1 MEEALLIQ
9 LTRCDADIYD
19 EQHRHPQAASAVGD
33 PHQEEKL
40 RHPQAA
46 SAVGDPH
53 RKRQHLL
60 SSTIKL
66 DWDRFSYLS
75 RFNQVDLLV
84 LDQLRRHAP
93 AQIANFASKDK
104 LQSLDQQIEKGILR
118 RKWMLQIAAA
128 CEANNI
134 ELILLKG
141 ALFGETL
148 YPTAIYKKMNDVD
161 VLVRPRGGKRFCTI
175 LQDLGFAS
183 LCPPAETS
191 ASHHLPPFLSPDGT
205 CLVSPH
211 WGLCASTS
219 PWKPERKELWQRKK
233 SLTLSNGATCFQL
246 SAEDNLLHLC
256 LHLPFYKTGLRELAD
271 VYNLWAKN
279 REAFDWQ
286 AFLTRAALWRVQDPC
301 YRVLAFTEGLYG
313 SFSPPFVLQELA
325 RHASPLTRLDTRTRL
340 SHSLL
345 TTRSVH
351 IAKVERAF
359 AQFKLTSNKWDKL
372 HFLALQWQHTLH
384 ANLAE
389 RERLVPFSWLPD
401 PLKRAAVPVL
411 LWRAMARDHG
421 HLSLLQLT
429 WDNLKEGGA
438 CLLQT
443 ESTSRNPQQDRFR
456 QLVSQLE

>member
-9 LTRCDADIYD
+9 LTRCDRDIGSI
-19 EQHRHPQAASAVGD
+19 ETR
-33 PHQEEKL
+33 L
-40 RHPQAA
+40 N
-46 SAVGDPH
+46 
-53 RKRQHLL
+53 
-60 SSTIKL
+60 
-66 DWDRFSYLS
+66 WDRFSYLS
-75 RFNQVDLLV
+75 KFNQVDLLI

-93 AQIANFASKDK
+93 AWVASFAPKEH
-104 LQSLDQQIEKGILR
+104 QQNLDRQIEKGILR

-128 CEANNI
+128 CEADKI

-148 YPTAIYKKMNDVD
+148 YPTPIYKKMNDVD
-161 VLVRPRGGKRFCTI
+161 VLVRPRWVKRLCSV
-175 LQDLGFAS
+175 LQDMGFVS
-183 LCPPAETS
+183 LYPPPVATS
-191 ASHHLPPFLSPDGT
+191 SSHHLPPFLSPDGT
-205 CLVSPH
+205 CLISPH
-211 WGLCASTS
+211 WGLCAPRS
-219 PWKPERKELWQRKK
+219 PWKPEGKELWQRKK
-233 SLTLSNGATCFQL
+233 SLILSNGATCFQL
-246 SAEDNLLHLC
+246 CAEDNLLHLC

-279 REAFDWQ
+279 RETFDWQ
-286 AFLTRAALWRVQDPC
+286 AFLTRAALWRIQDPC
-301 YRVLAFTEGLYG
+301 YRVLALTEGIYG
-313 SFSPPFVLQELA
+313 QICPPSILQELE
-325 RHASPLTRLDTRTRL
+325 RNASPLTRLDTRAR
-340 SHSLL
+340 SSCSLL

-401 PLKRAAVPVL
+401 PLKRAAVPAL

-438 CLLQT
+438 SLLHREPT
-443 ESTSRNPQQDRFR
+443 STNPQQDRFR

>member
-1 MEEALLIQ
+1 MEETLLIQ
-9 LTRCDADIYD
+9 LTRCDADIGTVT
-19 EQHRHPQAASAVGD
+19 SN
-33 PHQEEKL
+33 
-40 RHPQAA
+40 
-46 SAVGDPH
+46 
-53 RKRQHLL
+53 
-60 SSTIKL
+60 L

-84 LDQLRRHAP
+84 LHQLRRYAP
-93 AQIANFASKDK
+93 DLVFNFASKEHQHD
-104 LQSLDQQIEKGILR
+104 LDRQTEKGILR
-118 RKWMLQIAAA
+118 RKWMIQVAKA
-128 CEANNI
+128 CEADNI

-148 YPTAIYKKMNDVD
+148 YPSPTYKKMNDVD
-161 VLVRPRGGKRFCTI
+161 VLVRPRWVKRFCAV
-175 LQDLGFAS
+175 LEDMGFVS
-183 LCPPAETS
+183 FCPPAATAS
-191 ASHHLPPFLSPDGT
+191 SHHLPPFLSPDGT
-205 CLVSPH
+205 CLISPH
-211 WGLCASTS
+211 WGLCAPTA
-219 PWKPERKELWQRKK
+219 PWRPEGKELWQRKK
-233 SLTLSNGATCFQL
+233 SLTLSNRITCFQL

-286 AFLTRAALWRVQDPC
+286 VFLTRAVLWRVQDPC
-301 YRVLAFTEGLYG
+301 YRVLALTEGIYG
-313 SFSPPFVLQELA
+313 NFIPSFVGQKLESD
-325 RHASPLTRLDTRTRL
+325 ASPLTRLDTRARL
-340 SHSLL
+340 SCSLL
-345 TTRSVH
+345 TSRSVH

-401 PLKRAAVPVL
+401 PLKRAAVPAL

-438 CLLQT
+438 CLLHAKSP
-443 ESTSRNPQQDRFR
+443 STDPQQARFH